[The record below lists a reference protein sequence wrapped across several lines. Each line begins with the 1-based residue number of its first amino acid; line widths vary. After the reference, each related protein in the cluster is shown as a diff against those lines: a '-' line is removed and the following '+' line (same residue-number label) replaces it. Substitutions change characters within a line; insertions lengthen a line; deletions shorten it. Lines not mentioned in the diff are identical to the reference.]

1 MRKILIILLII
12 ILLILGYFM
21 IFNGLKI
28 FGGEV
33 LSIFQIKDKSDK
45 LDKELASLSTLT
57 SVEQPKV
64 KSDLNESTKQLLIA
78 KQDYNDKILY
88 SSTEEIAKASQGIQ
102 HEMEH
107 LWVKVGNHAT
117 KNGINL
123 KFEVRKSTSGGTN
136 LYDLYF
142 TVTGKYVSVSEFI
155 ASLENDS
162 SLNFKIEKF
171 KLIPYE
177 GSTENLQAVFVVR
190 DIGIQKIDE
199 IKNMQNTA
207 EPSNMDNNS

>member
-1 MRKILIILLII
+1 M
-12 ILLILGYFM
+12 
-21 IFNGLKI
+21 
-28 FGGEV
+28 
-33 LSIFQIKDKSDK
+33 
-45 LDKELASLSTLT
+45 
-57 SVEQPKV
+57 
-64 KSDLNESTKQLLIA
+64 
-78 KQDYNDKILY
+78 
-88 SSTEEIAKASQGIQ
+88 
-102 HEMEH
+102 
-107 LWVKVGNHAT
+107 
-117 KNGINL
+117 
-123 KFEVRKSTSGGTN
+123 
-136 LYDLYF
+136 
-142 TVTGKYVSVSEFI
+142 SVSEFI